1 MTRHAVSVHH
11 GAVAP
16 SMHAGRL
23 LVERRTAD
31 RMFLSQS
38 VIAARPSASGP
49 AGRFGLFDE

>member
-49 AGRFGLFDE
+49 AGRFGSLDE